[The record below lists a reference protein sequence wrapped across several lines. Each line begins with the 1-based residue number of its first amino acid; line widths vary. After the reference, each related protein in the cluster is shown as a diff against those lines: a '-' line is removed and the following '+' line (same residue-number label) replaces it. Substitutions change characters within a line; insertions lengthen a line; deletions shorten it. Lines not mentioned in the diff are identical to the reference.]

1 MANLTGNNLSGISVS
16 RHRDNSTDVPTVRY
30 NEAGV
35 PLFAINAR
43 EEETSSAGENRFQK
57 VGMAPDEFRDSDT
70 IHCIAVE

>member
-1 MANLTGNNLSGISVS
+1 
-16 RHRDNSTDVPTVRY
+16 
-30 NEAGV
+30 V

-57 VGMAPDEFRDSDT
+57 VGMAPDEFRDNDT